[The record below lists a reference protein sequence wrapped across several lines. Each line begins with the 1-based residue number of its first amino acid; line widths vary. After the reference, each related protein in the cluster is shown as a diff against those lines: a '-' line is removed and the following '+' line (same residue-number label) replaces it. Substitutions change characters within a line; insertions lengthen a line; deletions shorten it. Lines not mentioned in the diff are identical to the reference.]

1 MYAIIA
7 MRPDLAMAMGVVC
20 QFIYGPQMDN

>member
-1 MYAIIA
+1 MYAIVA
-7 MRPDLAMAMGVVC
+7 MRLDLAMDMGVVC